1 MWEQLHEAAVEEEEE
16 EEEEEVMTL
25 AWVSLGTRAGG
36 W

>member
-1 MWEQLHEAAVEEEEE
+1 MWEQLHEAAEEEE

>member
-1 MWEQLHEAAVEEEEE
+1 MWEQLHETAEEEE

>member
-1 MWEQLHEAAVEEEEE
+1 MWEQLHEAAEEEEE

-36 W
+36 